1 MIRAAQSC
9 GLACFIQRRR
19 VCQHRIGLQGIRV
32 RKEEIEAVVR
42 RMISEVSENCEAV
55 LVWRRRRMVRG
66 LGKSVTC
73 SQPSNILTGEFW
85 NTEQRA
91 IHDRLAMMLLPGN
104 NPDPWCGR
112 RNSAGLTASS
122 SAQMS
127 GEATLAGLNYVMPV
141 LIIQGGVAFVL
152 RRARAAPRESS
163 LLVIFLVAKRMSRQ
177 ATSDKDCMK
186 WAGVGQVPGLH
197 RRRPCRA
204 SRRLHFQIHR
214 RLRLH

>member
-1 MIRAAQSC
+1 
-9 GLACFIQRRR
+9 
-19 VCQHRIGLQGIRV
+19 V
-32 RKEEIEAVVR
+32 EEIEAVVR
-42 RMISEVSENCEAV
+42 RMMSEVSENCEAV

-85 NTEQRA
+85 NTEPRA

-152 RRARAAPRESS
+152 RRARAGPPPPR
-163 LLVIFLVAKRMSRQ
+163 IFIVGDFFGRQ
-177 ATSDKDCMK
+177 THVQTSD
-186 WAGVGQVPGLH
+186 
-197 RRRPCRA
+197 
-204 SRRLHFQIHR
+204 I
-214 RLRLH
+214 